1 MKILLIGLGSI
12 GKRHL
17 DNLLAIGYTDITVV
31 SRSYELPVEFTKCK
45 KYTTT
50 GEALLNHQFDTA
62 FICNPTSLHIPDLLL
77 LLKNQVKNIYIEKP
91 LSNSTEHLNDVLQL
105 ANAYSSNI
113 VVGYDLHFDPGT
125 QKIKELLHQNSIGKI
140 ISANAFVGQHLSQWR
155 PYEDYRKG
163 MSAKKETGGGVMLD
177 LIHEVDYLY
186 WLLGSVESVA
196 CNYINTGELEIET
209 EEAAEMLLKFSNGAM
224 ATVHLDYWQPQ
235 LKRYCT
241 FTGTRGTIHWDL
253 AEQRITV
260 TDMQKKQEE
269 FSYQSFNRN
278 DRFVCIVK
286 TFLECSNDERL
297 TKLPEAI
304 HSLKIILAAKHAA
317 ENNCVVKLGEW

>member
-1 MKILLIGLGSI
+1 
-12 GKRHL
+12 
-17 DNLLAIGYTDITVV
+17 
-31 SRSYELPVEFTKCK
+31 
-45 KYTTT
+45 
-50 GEALLNHQFDTA
+50 
-62 FICNPTSLHIPDLLL
+62 
-77 LLKNQVKNIYIEKP
+77 
-91 LSNSTEHLNDVLQL
+91 
-105 ANAYSSNI
+105 
-113 VVGYDLHFDPGT
+113 
-125 QKIKELLHQNSIGKI
+125 
-140 ISANAFVGQHLSQWR
+140 
-155 PYEDYRKG
+155 
-163 MSAKKETGGGVMLD
+163 MLD

-224 ATVHLDYWQPQ
+224 ATIHLDYWQPQ

-241 FTGTRGTIHWDL
+241 FTGTKGTIYWDL
-253 AEQRITV
+253 AEQRVTV

-278 DRFVCIVK
+278 DRFVCIIK

-304 HSLKIILAAKHAA
+304 ESLKIVLAAKHAA
-317 ENNCVVKLGEW
+317 ENNWVVRLGGW